1 MLFADPS
8 NPGEDGASPLHYAAR
23 FRANT
28 ARPSASRQVSQ
39 VTGDGVVDG
48 EVSSVIAPLTQALSA
63 NNILGGDGSHNLGW
77 QV

>member
-1 MLFADPS
+1 MLFADAS
-8 NPGEDGASPLHYAAR
+8 KPGEDGASPLHYAAR

-39 VTGDGVVDG
+39 AGVDG
-48 EVSSVIAPLTQALSA
+48 EVSSVVAPLTQALSA
-63 NNILGGDGSHNLGW
+63 NNILGGDASHNNFGL